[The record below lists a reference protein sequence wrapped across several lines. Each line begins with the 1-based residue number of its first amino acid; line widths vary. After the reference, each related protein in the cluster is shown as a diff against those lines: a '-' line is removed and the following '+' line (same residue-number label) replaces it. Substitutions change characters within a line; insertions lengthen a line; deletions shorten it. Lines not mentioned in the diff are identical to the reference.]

1 MSPLYSVRVC
11 VKEVKGDCA
20 MGYKPGDCFTV
31 ERFYVSDVENGICIY
46 APGQMLTL
54 LSTFLKGVSAKILG
68 RVSKMM

>member
-1 MSPLYSVRVC
+1 MC
-11 VKEVKGDCA
+11 
-20 MGYKPGDCFTV
+20 YKLSDCFAV

-54 LSTFLKGVSAKILG
+54 LSTFLKEVSARILG